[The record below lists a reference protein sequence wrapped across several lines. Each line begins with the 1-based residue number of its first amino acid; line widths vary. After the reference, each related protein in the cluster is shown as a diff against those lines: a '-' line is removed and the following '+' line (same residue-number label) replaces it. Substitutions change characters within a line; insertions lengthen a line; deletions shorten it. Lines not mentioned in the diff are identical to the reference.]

1 MNSHNFTKTT
11 VDKIVIAKEHIGL
24 VVDRNLTVKTKKLTV
39 SLC

>member
-24 VVDRNLTVKTKKLTV
+24 VLDRHLIVKTKNLTV
-39 SLC
+39 SH